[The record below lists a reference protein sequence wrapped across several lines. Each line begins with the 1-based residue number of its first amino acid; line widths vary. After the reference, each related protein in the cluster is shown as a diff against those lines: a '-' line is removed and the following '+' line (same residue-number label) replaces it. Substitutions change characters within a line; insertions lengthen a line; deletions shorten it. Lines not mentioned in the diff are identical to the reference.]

1 MVRDGA
7 SRLLTMREESDVRGG
22 ELTRLPLP
30 RRRQMRL
37 LRGPRS
43 PRCPARIGLRRR
55 LLPAASLQA
64 LLQRIHQANDV
75 ARPLFGL
82 RQLDLFAAGL
92 ALHQGLQRVLV
103 VVLELAGIEMGGL
116 GLEDMAGEL
125 NHVLGDLRA
134 LDVVEELVLVA
145 QFVREAQRGAEQA
158 LAERLDRGDLAAI
171 GEEDLCG
178 PSAMMC
184 SRLVSTILASAT
196 RSWSFMASRITAK
209 ASTAALP
216 SGAI

>member
-7 SRLLTMREESDVRGG
+7 SRLLTMRGESGMRGG
-22 ELTRLPLP
+22 ELTRLPLS
-30 RRRQMRL
+30 RRRSVRL
-37 LRGPRS
+37 LRGPLS
-43 PRCPARIGLRRR
+43 PRCPARMRLRRR

-116 GLEDMAGEL
+116 GLEDMAGKL

-158 LAERLDRGDLAAI
+158 LAERLDRDDVLAI
-171 GEEDLCG
+171 GEYDLG
-178 PSAMMC
+178 ERAA
-184 SRLVSTILASAT
+184 ILMLHGAT
-196 RSWSFMASRITAK
+196 NPAKRIDRTF
-209 ASTAALP
+209 
-216 SGAI
+216 GFWRD